1 MFFLVVIGRM
11 MLAARSAVASGPTSM
26 IVPASE
32 IRVILSTAGSPE
44 EGERIARALVE
55 QRLAACVNIVPKVTS
70 VYRWEG
76 RIETANEVLLL
87 IKTTA
92 GLLELAEA
100 ALRAAHSY
108 EIPEVLVL
116 STVAGHADYVDWL
129 IRSVREPE

>member
-1 MFFLVVIGRM
+1 
-11 MLAARSAVASGPTSM
+11 M
-26 IVPASE
+26 IVPASD

-55 QRLAACVNIVPKVTS
+55 QRVAACVNIIPNLTS

-76 RIETANEVLLL
+76 RIESASEVLLL
-87 IKTTA
+87 IKTSA
-92 GLLELAEA
+92 GLVERAESV
-100 ALRAAHSY
+100 LRSTHSY

-116 STVAGHADYVDWL
+116 NPVSGHADYVDWL